1 MSKEKRYA
9 NFQLIGTVLGHP
21 ALKDAQRGDVLKLEV
36 GEDGR
41 PTSELLAARTRPVG
55 QTLDLEGTPLTEKEA
70 KGKAGEILSKAK
82 ADAAAIVDKAKA
94 DAATIT
100 QTATDEAAALI
111 AAAGNS

>member
-1 MSKEKRYA
+1 MSNGKHYA

-21 ALKDAQRGDVLKLEV
+21 ALEGAQRGDVLKLEV

-70 KGKAGEILSKAK
+70 KGKAGEILSKAR
-82 ADAAAIVDKAKA
+82 AEAAAIVDKAKA